1 MITTTSPKSRK
12 HECTGQSGDNSQQHV
27 SPSFGKWGI
36 GLGGKDVRKDV
47 EWERVAL
54 KGGNGEK

>member
-1 MITTTSPKSRK
+1 MGR
-12 HECTGQSGDNSQQHV
+12 SGDNSQQRI

-36 GLGGKDVRKDV
+36 GSGGKDDRKDV